1 VAKSC
6 TEALVGPQHQYTPV
20 QEEDGA
26 VVAETLIEGS
36 EEVVPQACKEDG
48 SMPDRARYATTSEV
62 FLQPRCIPNSEE
74 EDLSV
79 GGGSDS
85 TQRSSSE
92 CVPVVDYL
100 FRGTGTSIHDR
111 VLCD

>member
-1 VAKSC
+1 VVKSC
-6 TEALVGPQHQYTPV
+6 TEALVGPEHRYTPV

-36 EEVVPQACKEDG
+36 EEAIPQACEEDG
-48 SMPDRARYATTSEV
+48 NTPDRARYATTSKV
-62 FLQPRCIPNSEE
+62 FLQPRCIPDCKE

-92 CVPVVDYL
+92 CIPVVHCL
-100 FRGTGTSIHDR
+100 FRGTRTSVHDK

>member
-6 TEALVGPQHQYTPV
+6 TEAAVGPEYRYTPT

-26 VVAETLIEGS
+26 VVTETLIEGS
-36 EEVVPQACKEDG
+36 EEAVPQACKEDG
-48 SMPDRARYATTSEV
+48 STPNQGRYATTLEV
-62 FLQPRCIPNSEE
+62 FFQPRCIPNSKE

-85 TQRSSSE
+85 TQRNSSE
-92 CVPVVDYL
+92 CVPVVDCS
-100 FRGTGTSIHDR
+100 FQGMGTSVHDR